1 MHCTTAL
8 LSGEATRAAGH
19 CSTRSAKRLL
29 QSPPASWKHDMFHD
43 MFFHESGLGRAQSTQ
58 NEILTIKPKQTKP
71 NQTKSSPARTHTICF
86 TICLYDMFHDI
97 RNARPPLN
105 FKLSFS
111 PSGRDAPHEGHP
123 AKIEAQNTC
132 HPKRETGRREGRES
146 IDTWTPALDDD
157 CIIAPYLRLRP
168 PTCPS

>member
-1 MHCTTAL
+1 
-8 LSGEATRAAGH
+8 
-19 CSTRSAKRLL
+19 
-29 QSPPASWKHDMFHD
+29 
-43 MFFHESGLGRAQSTQ
+43 
-58 NEILTIKPKQTKP
+58 
-71 NQTKSSPARTHTICF
+71 
-86 TICLYDMFHDI
+86 MFHDI

-132 HPKRETGRREGRES
+132 HPKRGTGRREGRES

-157 CIIAPYLRLRP
+157 CIIAAYLRLCP
-168 PTCPS
+168 PTRPIHDIQGGNTTLSSRGSAEGCNKRLPPDREQYTRQPQSPSKPRHHKSTDMARLSARSSPSNLLCPLHSTLSP